1 MSTHLLFAFSQRYQ
15 NDKGVKGDFVTIF
28 DNGCVGEEFNNFILS
43 EDANILF
50 REYSGMKKG
59 VIKLSDAPLSANS
72 KHSSLIQIADFIVFF
87 VRRKIDLENGMNEKY
102 KGEKNDIDNFYKQL
116 SKNELSK
123 RLTYKK
129 VGRSKIEDIFYCI
142 APDFLKK

>member
-1 MSTHLLFAFSQRYQ
+1 LSTHLLFAFSQRYQ